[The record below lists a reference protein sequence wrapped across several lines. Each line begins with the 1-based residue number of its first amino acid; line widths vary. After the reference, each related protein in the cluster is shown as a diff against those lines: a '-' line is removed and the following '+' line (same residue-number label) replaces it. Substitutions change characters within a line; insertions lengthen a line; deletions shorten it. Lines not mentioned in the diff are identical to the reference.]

1 MLILTRKLKESIQIG
16 PNIKITVTEIRGG
29 AVRIGVDAPHN
40 TRIMR
45 AELVDNAKER
55 PYNPFGTAFLPANEG
70 GEP

>member
-1 MLILTRKLKESIQIG
+1 MLVLTRKLKESIQIG
-16 PNIKITVTEIRGG
+16 PDIKITIADIRGG
-29 AVRIGVDAPHN
+29 SVRIGVEAPHN
-40 TRIMR
+40 VRIMR